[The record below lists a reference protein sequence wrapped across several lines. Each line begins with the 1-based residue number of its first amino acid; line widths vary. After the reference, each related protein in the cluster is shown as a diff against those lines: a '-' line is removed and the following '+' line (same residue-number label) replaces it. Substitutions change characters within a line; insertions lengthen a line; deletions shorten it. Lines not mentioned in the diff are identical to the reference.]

1 MEESYED
8 ALEELKRSEHLYYV
22 SLKYTR
28 TVDVIRSLMDR
39 FILMY
44 DHGFN
49 CILKYAKDNKKIDE
63 IPGTPIGRA
72 QTLQKDPM
80 YEELGLDEYTDL
92 YMYMRK
98 MMRLPHAKREE
109 YRRHVTM
116 IVESGEEKEEIN
128 IDILGEWYQMAL
140 VFMKKVKKLIAEEE

>member
-28 TVDVIRSLMDR
+28 TVDVIRSLVDR
-39 FILMY
+39 FINLY
-44 DHGFN
+44 DHGFH
-49 CILKYAKDNKKIDE
+49 CILKYAKEQGKIKD
-63 IPGTPIGRA
+63 IAATPIERA
-72 QTLQKDPM
+72 QDLQKDSI
-80 YEELGLDEYTDL
+80 YEELGLDEYTEL

-116 IVESGEEKEEIN
+116 IVETEEEKEEIN
-128 IDILGEWYQMAL
+128 IDILGEWYHLAL
-140 VFMKKVKKLIAEEE
+140 EFMKRLKKLIAGEQ